1 MACTLKFSPKAI
13 EYLLGIKNYIMKD
26 GESIAINHIQEIL
39 HNIKNLEQF
48 PSLGKPLQAKV
59 RAKTDIR
66 YLDVKDLYYAFYRIE
81 NEDIE
86 IVRVLSTKQDYIQT
100 LGLK

>member
-1 MACTLKFSPKAI
+1 MAYTLKFSPKAI
-13 EYLLGIKNYIMKD
+13 EDLLVIKNYIMKD
-26 GESIAINHIQEIL
+26 GESIAINQIQEIL

-48 PSLGKPLQAKV
+48 PSRGKPLQAKV

-66 YLDVKDLYYAFYRIE
+66 YLGVKDLYYAFYRIE